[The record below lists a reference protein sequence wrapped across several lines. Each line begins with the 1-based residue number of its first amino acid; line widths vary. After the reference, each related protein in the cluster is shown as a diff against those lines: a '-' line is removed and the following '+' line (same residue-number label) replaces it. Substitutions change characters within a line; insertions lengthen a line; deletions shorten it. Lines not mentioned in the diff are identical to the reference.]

1 MKITLQITENTGDPY
16 IVTTNLFAVVAMER
30 KFKIRASDLANG
42 IAIEHL
48 AFLAYESCKL
58 SSIPVPPAFD
68 DYLKRLDSIDIVSQ
82 ETENPTN
89 GEPTHEA

>member
-1 MKITLQITENTGDPY
+1 MKITLQITENKGEPY
-16 IVTTNLFAVVAMER
+16 TVTTNLFTVVAMER

-48 AFLAYESCKL
+48 AFLAFESCKQHN
-58 SSIPVPPAFD
+58 IPVPPAFD

-89 GEPTHEA
+89 GEPTQED

>member
-16 IVTTNLFAVVAMER
+16 TVTTNLFTVVAMER

-89 GEPTHEA
+89 GEPTQED